1 MTLIVSVIS
10 ADGIVIAGDSLS
22 SLNRHISVNES
33 REVTCPDCGHKH
45 TVKTEIQG
53 NLGHTTFSHTEKVF
67 PFLKRYGIG
76 VFGSGLIG
84 RHSVNFLIRS
94 YEHYRK
100 QQNKRKHKQQNRRQ
114 QDTSIGVTQ
123 VAEEIGVNLH
133 SLLKKQLADEKKTLT
148 DFPESHIFLGFQI
161 VGYDDLRPRTI
172 EVLLSRDVRC
182 QVFDQLGCYASG
194 SKEVVEAIWKLN
206 ETRRE
211 TNPIYEVFSLK
222 EAIDYVDFLISS
234 TIAFQRFSPM
244 TPNVGGD
251 IDIALVRPFDDI
263 QWIRQKP
270 LGKLLQGGNHGTAK
284 RD

>member
-1 MTLIVSVIS
+1 MTSLKT
-10 ADGIVIAGDSLS
+10 IAHTFYMS
-22 SLNRHISVNES
+22 
-33 REVTCPDCGHKH
+33 EVA
-45 TVKTEIQG
+45 Q
-53 NLGHTTFSHTEKVF
+53 
-67 PFLKRYGIG
+67 
-76 VFGSGLIG
+76 
-84 RHSVNFLIRS
+84 
-94 YEHYRK
+94 
-100 QQNKRKHKQQNRRQ
+100 
-114 QDTSIGVTQ
+114 
-123 VAEEIGVNLH
+123 EIGANLH

-148 DFPESHIFLGFQI
+148 DFPENHIFLGFQI

-211 TNPIYEVFSLK
+211 TNPIYEVFSLQ

-263 QWIRQKP
+263 QLLRSDTGWRAAVSGRGYYPADNLRPVFPVQLERGYP
-270 LGKLLQGGNHGTAK
+270 LCLSLPSRRAGV
-284 RD
+284 RMRR